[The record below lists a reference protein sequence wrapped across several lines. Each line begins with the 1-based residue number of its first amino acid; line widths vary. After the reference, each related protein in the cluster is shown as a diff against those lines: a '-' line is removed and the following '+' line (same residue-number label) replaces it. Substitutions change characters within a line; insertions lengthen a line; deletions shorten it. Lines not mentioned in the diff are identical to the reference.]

1 MGSSDIG
8 NNRRI
13 ASTFME
19 RFFISDLRIRGY
31 SHSEMRAALFSLI
44 LAVGLAVRCLAQA
57 PVELQRKFDEA
68 ERRIVRLP
76 PADFKELPSNLV
88 RELERRSCSIPQDY
102 TKERGNVIRGAFKR
116 PGQTDW
122 AVLCS
127 VNGFSSILVFW
138 KGLADHPA
146 EMARAEDRMFLQG
159 IGDEKIGF
167 SRRIS
172 AVGKPFI
179 MRHYRAYGGPAPPP
193 IDHQGIN
200 DMFLDKASV
209 VYFHAR
215 QKWYR
220 LTGAD

>member
-1 MGSSDIG
+1 
-8 NNRRI
+8 
-13 ASTFME
+13 
-19 RFFISDLRIRGY
+19 
-31 SHSEMRAALFSLI
+31 MRAALFSLI
-44 LAVGLAVRCLAQA
+44 LTVGLAVRCLAQA

-68 ERRIVRLP
+68 ARHIVRLP

-88 RELERRSCSIPQDY
+88 RELERRSCTIPQDY
-102 TKERGNVIRGAFKR
+102 TNVRGNVIRGDFER

-122 AVLCS
+122 GVLCS

-138 KGLADHPA
+138 KGSEDHPA
-146 EMARAEDRMFLQG
+146 EMARAEDRMFLQV

-172 AVGKPFI
+172 AVGKHFI
-179 MRHYRAYGGPAPPP
+179 MRHYRAYGGPTPPP

-200 DMFLDKASV
+200 DMILDKASV
-209 VYFHAR
+209 VYFYDR
-215 QKWYR
+215 QKWHR